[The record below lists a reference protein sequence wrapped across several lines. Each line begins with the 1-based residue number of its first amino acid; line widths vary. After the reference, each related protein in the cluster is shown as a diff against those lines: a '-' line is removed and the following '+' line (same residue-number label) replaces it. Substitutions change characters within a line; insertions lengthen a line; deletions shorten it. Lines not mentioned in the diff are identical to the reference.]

1 MGREKIH
8 SYMFME
14 DILITQIPRIPTFT
28 AVVRA
33 KPTSVQLHSFKEM
46 NNFLSKNHTH
56 PNNPQ
61 CAEVLKLKSMM
72 LKECRENPCINNK
85 EIFDNICRTNPD
97 AAAYISYNNMKS
109 IMFREKVK
117 SRPPLPKTVQS
128 AHEMLENYNV
138 LKDIYKGCAISNES
152 KYALIFSNIV
162 LLSALENAN
171 EIYMDG
177 TFSVVPQMPV
187 FHQLYTVHIRY
198 TDTEIATIF
207 ALCECRTS
215 SMYKAIWQKIV
226 SLAPR
231 LQDNLEI
238 VMCDYEKAAMEGIQ
252 VQFPAVIIHGC
263 WFHFNQIIYQN

>member
-1 MGREKIH
+1 MKG
-8 SYMFME
+8 
-14 DILITQIPRIPTFT
+14 ILIIKILKILKFI
-28 AVVRA
+28 AALVVR
-33 KPTSVQLHSFKEM
+33 PNSVQEQWFKKV

-198 TDTEIATIF
+198 TDTV
-207 ALCECRTS
+207 
-215 SMYKAIWQKIV
+215 YH
-226 SLAPR
+226 
-231 LQDNLEI
+231 
-238 VMCDYEKAAMEGIQ
+238 Y
-252 VQFPAVIIHGC
+252 
-263 WFHFNQIIYQN
+263 